1 MLGLRAGGGAA
12 TVRAQ
17 MILRLLFV
25 FALGSSAAFA
35 QAPKPAKPG
44 TPAPVE
50 KVVRDGDLLRPQKE
64 AANDT
69 ALPGKLLNALTDA
82 EMDAGWQL
90 LFNGKAA
97 TGLRGL
103 TKANAF
109 QSGWSVDKGALVLT
123 KDIKTQGKVTGGDLV
138 ANVAFDDF
146 EFSFEWK
153 VEVSGDTGVMYFTR
167 GAMGMK
173 PQGLEYQ
180 IIDDVHHPDGLKG
193 GPIKQTGALYGIL
206 PAPAL
211 AEKTVNQAG
220 QWNEGRIVVQGQ
232 HVEHWLNGAKLLEFN
247 LGPEL
252 AKAAL
257 AAKARMPAGFERKIK
272 APVVLLDQ
280 GEGVAFRNLKIRPLP
295 SAAPAK

>member
-1 MLGLRAGGGAA
+1 MTIHR
-12 TVRAQ
+12 
-17 MILRLLFV
+17 ILFAL
-25 FALGSSAAFA
+25 ALGSSAAFA
-35 QAPKPAKPG
+35 QTPKPA
-44 TPAPVE
+44 TPPPVE

-64 AANDT
+64 AANDEP
-69 ALPGKLLNALTDA
+69 LPGKLLNALTDA

-90 LFNGKAA
+90 LFNGKAPI
-97 TGLRGL
+97 GLRGL

-109 QSGWSVDKGALVLT
+109 QSGWTVDKGALVLT
-123 KDIKTQGKVTGGDLV
+123 KEIKTDGKVTGGDLMATV
-138 ANVAFDDF
+138 AYDDF

-153 VEVSGDTGVMYFTR
+153 IQVSGDTGVMYFAR

-180 IIDDVHHPDGLKG
+180 IIDDVHNPDGLKG

-211 AEKTVNQAG
+211 ADKTVHPAE
-220 QWNEGRIVVQGQ
+220 QWNEGRILVQGQ
-232 HVEHWLNGAKLLEFN
+232 HVEHWLNGSKVLEFN

-252 AKAAL
+252 IKAAT
-257 AAKARMPAGFERKIK
+257 AAKSKLPAGFERKVK
-272 APVVLLDQ
+272 SAVVLLDQ

-295 SAAPAK
+295 PTAAK